1 MRGSSL
7 NKYII
12 CIGKR
17 RDEREEEEEE
27 EEEEERDLDVQE
39 VHV

>member
-7 NKYII
+7 NKYI